1 MEKHVFISYASKE
14 LKKAE
19 EICDFLE
26 HSGISCWIAPRNILP
41 GSEYGEEII
50 KGIEN
55 SIAFILVYSE
65 AANASQHVLREVE
78 RAVAKKIPLIA
89 YKIEDAPLSKS
100 MEYFLLSNQWLDAT
114 VKGNHTDELYHSIQQ
129 IMNGNDAK
137 VVVEAELHNNKTNHL
152 SKKVIS
158 TICAAAGVI
167 IVVIFVFILQNSN
180 KDPND
185 DIPAVTTPT
194 VAIIKEVTST
204 VTPTQLL
211 TEITTVENPDSATPT
226 VEPSSDLHSENP
238 QVQENTSND
247 TQNEPTET
255 NIVQPTD
262 NTDNLEQVVNP
273 AEQAQDEPSFNF
285 EVGQYLKFGTYKPQA
300 YSSTNNDSAITWIIV
315 NVDTEK
321 KQAVLISEKVLD
333 MKPFDCAE
341 SGKFNKD
348 LSGNSYDRSIKETY
362 SQSQIVEFR
371 GNSDWE
377 TSNIRTWLN
386 SNSARV
392 TYKDQAP
399 VSTGTDEEA
408 NYYDKQSG
416 FLYDFTKEEISLLCD
431 VVNTTTL
438 NAINADGSDK
448 PVYKF
453 APGLISADYNLSKYA
468 SKKTTDKVY
477 LLSVDEVKKYLY
489 NNNLLIFASPTQSA
503 IDSDRSSFYKVA
515 LSYNTT
521 YCNWALRTPDG
532 ADSTSVLA
540 VGFGASSKQDIITY
554 YASASGFGI
563 RPAVTISLEQLTVD
577 GEGTADNPYTIK

>member
-1 MEKHVFISYASKE
+1 MDKHVFISYASKE

-26 HSGISCWIAPRNILP
+26 HSGIPCWIAPRNIMP
-41 GSEYGEEII
+41 GAEYGEEII
-50 KGIEN
+50 NGIEN

-65 AANASQHVLREVE
+65 ASNASQHVLREVE
-78 RAVAKKIPLIA
+78 RAIAKKIPLIA
-89 YKIEDAPLSKS
+89 YKIENAPLSKS

-114 VKGNHTDELYHSIQQ
+114 VKGNHMNELYNGIQQ
-129 IMNGNDAK
+129 ITKGSDAK
-137 VVVEAELHNNKTNHL
+137 VVEEVELHNKKTNK
-152 SKKVIS
+152 SKKLIP
-158 TICAAAGVI
+158 TICVATGAVMVI
-167 IVVIFVFILQNSN
+167 LFAFLLGKWNQDSN
-180 KDPND
+180 ND
-185 DIPAVTTPT
+185 SHAVTTPT
-194 VAIIKEVTST
+194 VGITKEPAST
-204 VTPTQLL
+204 ATPTQVLVEA
-211 TEITTVENPDSATPT
+211 TQTVEKNENITPT
-226 VEPSSDLHSENP
+226 VEIPNEVQSESSKDQDNSP
-238 QVQENTSND
+238 KD
-247 TQNEPTET
+247 TQQEPSAS
-255 NIVQPTD
+255 NIDQPIAIED
-262 NTDNLEQVVNP
+262 DSEQVVNP
-273 AEQAQDEPSFNF
+273 TEQAPEKPSFNF

-321 KQAVLISEKVLD
+321 NQAVLISEKVLD

-386 SNSARV
+386 SNDARV

-399 VSTGTDEEA
+399 VSTGTDEET
-408 NYYDKQSG
+408 NYYDKQPG
-416 FLYDFTKEEISLLCD
+416 FLYDFTKEEINLLCD

-438 NAINADGSDK
+438 NAINAEGSDK

-453 APGLISADYNLSKYA
+453 APGLISADYKLSKYA

-532 ADSTSVLA
+532 TDSTSVLA

-563 RPAVTISLEQLTVD
+563 RPAVTISLEKLTVD